1 MKKIIKKICMICICL
16 FCIMCQTLNNN
27 IYAYS
32 IEEVKKEANFKTV
45 EEDGEPEDY
54 DILIDAEDLI
64 TNEKLPAG
72 IKTTIEDILYDN
84 SGLLGIDFFGE
95 NKTKAKSNSKKKKT
109 ADKKDNKEEKQA
121 SGVSPGIGFPFAV
134 CR

>member
-1 MKKIIKKICMICICL
+1 
-16 FCIMCQTLNNN
+16 MCQTLNNN

-64 TNEKLPAG
+64 TNEKTFLEK
-72 IKTTIEDILYDN
+72 IKLKQKVILRIKRQRIKRITKKRRKKRNFKQLKILLEMHIEYFYI
-84 SGLLGIDFFGE
+84 
-95 NKTKAKSNSKKKKT
+95 
-109 ADKKDNKEEKQA
+109 
-121 SGVSPGIGFPFAV
+121 
-134 CR
+134 